1 MARTGFYVW
10 MDQEEISTGTNWQ
23 LQIGNAIEKSVGMI
37 CVIDRKYVGSVF
49 CCNEL
54 NMAQNKALFLFPV
67 LFRKF
72 EFGDLPNDLQYVLSS
87 TNCMSFP
94 GSSKRPDDAVIDE
107 LIVSV
112 KGVDPT
118 NVHIVVVDDEQL
130 NLMLLE
136 AILKREGYK
145 VTKIADGE
153 AVLQSIRH
161 VHKEGALP
169 DVLLLDLQMPKITG
183 FDVLKSLRK
192 KYSKEELP
200 VIMMSATSE
209 PVELTQGLSA
219 ELNDFM

>member
-1 MARTGFYVW
+1 MSSRFH
-10 MDQEEISTGTNWQ
+10 Q
-23 LQIGNAIEKSVGMI
+23 
-37 CVIDRKYVGSVF
+37 
-49 CCNEL
+49 
-54 NMAQNKALFLFPV
+54 V